1 MIMKLKLFVPALAL
15 VFISGAASAQIS
27 LGAQAGAVFAKSK
40 TDQLGGLPGIDLS
53 TKNRVGFTA
62 GAIADIPFGESG
74 LRLMPELNF
83 VQKGVKA
90 NGNVNFDLL
99 GQIVNADVDATVNL
113 NYIELPVNLAYAV
126 EAGPGRFIVGAG
138 PYAAFGLN
146 GKTNAKVSF
155 QGQSQEEDEDIEF
168 GSDDDQIKR
177 VDFGAN
183 FMAGYIMNNGLLFKV
198 NYSLGLANLSNVNDS
213 DWKNRYFGVSVGYFF
228 LRGGE

>member
-1 MIMKLKLFVPALAL
+1 MIMKLKLLVPALAL
-15 VFISGAASAQIS
+15 VLISGAASAQIS

-40 TDQLGGLPGIDLS
+40 TDELSGVTGFDLS

-62 GAIADIPFGESG
+62 GVIADIPFGESG

-99 GQIVNADVDATVNL
+99 GQIVNADVDANVSL

-126 EAGPGRFIVGAG
+126 EAGSGRFIIGAG
-138 PYAAFGLN
+138 PYAGFGLN
-146 GKTNAKVSF
+146 GKTSAKVSF

-168 GSDDDQIKR
+168 GSDEDQIKR
-177 VDFGAN
+177 FDFGAN

-198 NYSLGLANLSNVNDS
+198 NYSLGLANLSNVSDS